1 MKQIFSALL
10 LSVFM
15 LFGISLYAPVSAQTI
30 IRDTELENAVEA
42 WSEPIIL
49 ASNLSPKS
57 INIIFVQ
64 DSAINA
70 FVAGGSNV
78 FIYTGLIEKAENPQE
93 LLGVI
98 AHELGHISGGHL
110 IRTREALRNA
120 SYEAMLGTI
129 LGVGAAILTGDSSAA
144 SAIGTAGQ
152 STAQRRFLTH
162 SRTHESSADQAGLAA
177 LKTAKID
184 PEGLVTFFEK
194 LQDQDLLPQTQ
205 QVEYVRTHPL
215 TRNRIEAIKTKA
227 QQSPLYGQGMSTEKQ
242 EQFDRLRAKLIGF
255 IQPTYVELT
264 YSKKDT
270 SIAAQYARAI
280 AAYRQNQK
288 SEALQLIDALLTK
301 EPKNPYFLELK
312 GQMLL
317 EFGDVEASL
326 SPYREAIAILP
337 NAGLIRAAFAHA
349 LIEASGKSDKYLN
362 EAIDQLNIAY
372 KTEKNSLNVQR
383 LLGTAYGR
391 LGQEGKANIHL
402 AEEALLKGQYEYA
415 AQRINVALKNTKNG
429 SPDWYKA
436 QDMLNVIKLDKESN

>member
-337 NAGLIRAAFAHA
+337 NAGLIRAAYAHA
-349 LIEASGKSDKYLN
+349 LIEASGGSDKYLN